1 LVSRVIFFFIGQIAP
16 FWICYPS
23 MTTSA
28 ARKRIVASEK
38 FEEKVVKKNVN
49 GNKGKKNSFWSS
61 LPVSPVVLGFILFVV
76 LGSSFL
82 PIIRAAFGRKLGIET
97 VPEL

>member
-1 LVSRVIFFFIGQIAP
+1 
-16 FWICYPS
+16 

-49 GNKGKKNSFWSS
+49 GSKGKKSSFWSS
-61 LPVSPVVLGFILFVV
+61 LPLLVGNWVLKLFQSCKVE
-76 LGSSFL
+76 GQRQS
-82 PIIRAAFGRKLGIET
+82 GISGA
-97 VPEL
+97 LAL

>member
-1 LVSRVIFFFIGQIAP
+1 
-16 FWICYPS
+16 

-76 LGSSFL
+76 LGNWVL
-82 PIIRAAFGRKLGIET
+82 KLFQSCKVEGQRESGIGGA
-97 VPEL
+97 LAL